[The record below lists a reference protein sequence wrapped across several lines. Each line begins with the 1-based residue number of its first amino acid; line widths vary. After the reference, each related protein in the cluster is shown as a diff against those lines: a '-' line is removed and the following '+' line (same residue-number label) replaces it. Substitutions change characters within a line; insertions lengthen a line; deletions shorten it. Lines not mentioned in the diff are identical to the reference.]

1 MAPAAA
7 AVSSTLQFAHDIHLH
22 RPQQDYQ
29 LEIRVTNLTLN
40 APIPADRF
48 DLAQPPNSILVRV
61 GEDDTDA
68 TPSDK
73 PAIDKP
79 AAPPEAKP

>member
-1 MAPAAA
+1 
-7 AVSSTLQFAHDIHLH
+7 QFAHDIHLH
-22 RPQQDYQ
+22 RPQEDYQ
-29 LEIRVTNLTLN
+29 LEIRVTKLTLN